1 MFGEIVLNFWYN
13 SGIPPYLN
21 GEAMFFEPEVSLG
34 VFVERGVEMTLQI
47 CFTWGVEVIV
57 EIWFVWGVEVIVE
70 IRFTWHLLSIFI
82 EVG

>member
-34 VFVERGVEMTLQI
+34 VCGKRCRNDSSNLFYLRRRSHCGDLVCLRCRSDCGDSVYLAPP
-47 CFTWGVEVIV
+47 
-57 EIWFVWGVEVIVE
+57 
-70 IRFTWHLLSIFI
+70 
-82 EVG
+82 

>member
-47 CFTWGVEVIV
+47 CFT
-57 EIWFVWGVEVIVE
+57 
-70 IRFTWHLLSIFI
+70 
-82 EVG
+82 